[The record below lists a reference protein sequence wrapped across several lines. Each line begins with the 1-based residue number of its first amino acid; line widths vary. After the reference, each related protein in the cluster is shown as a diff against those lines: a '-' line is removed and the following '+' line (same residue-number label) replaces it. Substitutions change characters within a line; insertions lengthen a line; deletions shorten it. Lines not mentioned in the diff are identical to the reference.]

1 MTAKARTRFAPSPTG
16 ELHIGGVR
24 TAIFSWLLARHT
36 GGEFY
41 VRIEDTDQERYV
53 PGATRRILEAFDW
66 LGVDLDGGPDHA
78 ELSAMPSDED
88 YPGALDDGEYRG
100 IPGPFVQ
107 SQRLPLYKQWAEWLV
122 AHGYAYRAAET
133 PEELAR
139 MRAEAQARGQNFVF
153 REEMR
158 LRTDIRPDEPHV
170 IRMRVLPRDGQTE
183 FDDLI
188 KGHLAFDNS
197 QVDDQVLLKM
207 DGFPTY
213 HLAVVVDD
221 HLQGVTHV
229 LRGDDWLPS
238 APKHV
243 LLPRDGQTEFDDL
256 IKGHLAFD
264 NSQVDDQV
272 LLKMDGFPTYHLAV
286 VVDDHLQGVTHVLR
300 GDDWLPSAPKH
311 VLLYRYFGWPAPVW
325 AHLPNVLGT
334 DGKKLSKRHGAQSV
348 FEFRDQGYLPEAMI
362 NFLALLGWAPGGGD
376 EQNVF
381 TRDELIAKFSIE
393 RVGSSPAIFDYNKLD
408 WLNGVHIRR
417 LSDEDLAERLV
428 PFLVRAGI
436 CTDSPADRAL
446 LLRIAPHIKER
457 MKKLTDAA
465 PLVDFFFADIPTP
478 PADALIGPKMDRQS
492 SLEALQATY
501 RLADSFAPFEDAP
514 LEQAMRALCAELQLK
529 PTQLFT
535 IVRNALTGKAVT
547 PPLFAT
553 MAILGRE
560 TCLARLGRAIHRLQ
574 PQS

>member
-41 VRIEDTDQERYV
+41 IRIEDTDRERYV

-66 LGVDLDGGPDHA
+66 LGIDLDGGPDHD
-78 ELSAMPSDED
+78 ELRAMPSNED
-88 YPGALDDGEYRG
+88 YAGALDDGEYKG

-107 SQRLPLYKQWAEWLV
+107 SQRLHLYKQWAEWLV

-133 PEELAR
+133 PEELNR
-139 MRAEAQARGQNFVF
+139 MRAEAQARRQTFVF

-158 LRTDIRPDEPHV
+158 LRTDVRPDEPHV

-188 KGHLAFDNS
+188 RGHLTFDN
-197 QVDDQVLLKM
+197 
-207 DGFPTY
+207 
-213 HLAVVVDD
+213 A
-221 HLQGVTHV
+221 
-229 LRGDDWLPS
+229 
-238 APKHV
+238 
-243 LLPRDGQTEFDDL
+243 
-256 IKGHLAFD
+256 
-264 NSQVDDQV
+264 QVDDQV

-311 VLLYRYFGWPAPVW
+311 VLLYRYFGWPEPRW

-348 FEFRDQGYLPEAMI
+348 FEFRDQGYLPEALI

-393 RVGSSPAIFDYNKLD
+393 RVGSSPATFDYNKLD

-417 LSDEDLAERLV
+417 LSDADLAERLI
-428 PFLVRAGI
+428 PFLERAGI
-436 CTDSPADRAL
+436 CIDSPARCEL
-446 LLRIAPHIKER
+446 LLKIAPHIKER
-457 MKKLTDAA
+457 LKKLTDAA
-465 PLVDFFFADIPTP
+465 PLVDFFFADISTP
-478 PADALIGPKMDRQS
+478 PMDALIGPKMDRQS
-492 SLEALQATY
+492 SLEALRATY
-501 RLADSFAPFEDAP
+501 RLVEAFEPFEDAP

-535 IVRNALTGKAVT
+535 IVRNAVTGKPVT

-560 TCLARLGRAIHRLQ
+560 TCLTRLARAISCLQ
-574 PQS
+574 SPGE

>member
-41 VRIEDTDQERYV
+41 IRIEDTDRERYV

-66 LGVDLDGGPDHA
+66 LGIDLDGGPDHD
-78 ELSAMPSDED
+78 ELRAMPSNED
-88 YPGALDDGEYRG
+88 YPGALDDGEYKG

-133 PEELAR
+133 PEELSR
-139 MRAEAQARGQNFVF
+139 MRAEAQARGQTFVF

-158 LRTDIRPDEPHV
+158 LRTDVRPDEPHV

-188 KGHLAFDNS
+188 RGHLTFDNA

-229 LRGDDWLPS
+229 LRGMTGCPARQNMCCSIATSDGRSLVGRICPTCS
-238 APKHV
+238 APTAKAQQAPWRAERV
-243 LLPRDGQTEFDDL
+243 RVPRPGLSSGSADQLP
-256 IKGHLAFD
+256 
-264 NSQVDDQV
+264 
-272 LLKMDGFPTYHLAV
+272 
-286 VVDDHLQGVTHVLR
+286 GVAR
-300 GDDWLPSAPKH
+300 
-311 VLLYRYFGWPAPVW
+311 
-325 AHLPNVLGT
+325 LG
-334 DGKKLSKRHGAQSV
+334 A
-348 FEFRDQGYLPEAMI
+348 
-362 NFLALLGWAPGGGD
+362 GGGD

-393 RVGSSPAIFDYNKLD
+393 RVGSSPATFDYNKLD

-417 LSDEDLAERLV
+417 LSDADLAERLI
-428 PFLVRAGI
+428 PFLERAGI
-436 CTDSPADRAL
+436 CIDSPARREL
-446 LLRIAPHIKER
+446 LLKIAPHIKER
-457 MKKLTDAA
+457 LKKLTDAA
-465 PLVDFFFADIPTP
+465 PLVDFFFADISTP
-478 PADALIGPKMDRQS
+478 PMDALIGPKMDRQS
-492 SLEALQATY
+492 SLEALRATY
-501 RLADSFAPFEDAP
+501 RLVESFEPFEDAL
-514 LEQAMRALCAELQLK
+514 LEQAMRA
-529 PTQLFT
+529 
-535 IVRNALTGKAVT
+535 VR
-547 PPLFAT
+547 
-553 MAILGRE
+553 
-560 TCLARLGRAIHRLQ
+560 RA
-574 PQS
+574 ST

>member
-1 MTAKARTRFAPSPTG
+1 MSVKARTRFAPSPTG

-41 VRIEDTDQERYV
+41 IRIEDTDQERYV
-53 PGATRRILEAFDW
+53 AGATRRILEAFDW
-66 LGVDLDGGPDHA
+66 LGIDLDGGPDHE
-78 ELSAMPSDED
+78 ELRAMPSDED
-88 YPGALDDGEYRG
+88 YPGALDDGEYKG

-107 SQRLPLYKQWAEWLV
+107 SQRLPIYKQWAEWLV
-122 AHGYAYRAAET
+122 AHGYAYRAVET

-139 MRAEAQARGQNFVF
+139 MRAEAQARGQKNFVF

-158 LRTDIRPDEPHV
+158 LRTDIHPDEPHV
-170 IRMRVLPRDGQTE
+170 IRMRVLPRDGQTS

-188 KGHLAFDNS
+188 KGRLTFDN
-197 QVDDQVLLKM
+197 
-207 DGFPTY
+207 
-213 HLAVVVDD
+213 A
-221 HLQGVTHV
+221 
-229 LRGDDWLPS
+229 
-238 APKHV
+238 
-243 LLPRDGQTEFDDL
+243 
-256 IKGHLAFD
+256 
-264 NSQVDDQV
+264 QVDDQV

-311 VLLYRYFGWPAPVW
+311 VLLYRYFGWPEPKW

-334 DGKKLSKRHGAQSV
+334 DGRKLSKRHGAQSV
-348 FEFRDQGYLPEAMI
+348 FEFRDQGYLPEALI

-436 CTDSPADRAL
+436 PMDSPAHRAL
-446 LLRIAPHIKER
+446 LLAIVPHIKER
-457 MKKLTDAA
+457 IKKLTDAA
-465 PLVDFFFADIPTP
+465 PMIDFFFGDIATP
-478 PADALIGPKMDRQS
+478 PAEALIGPKMDRQS
-492 SLEALQATY
+492 SLEALRATY
-501 RLADSFAPFEDAP
+501 QLVASFKPFEDAP

-535 IVRNALTGKAVT
+535 IVRNAVTGKPIT

-560 TCLARLGRAIHRLQ
+560 TCLLRLDRAMICLRAHA
-574 PQS
+574 